1 MRMLAGHRGPIEA
14 GQQDPAKAAPNE
26 GKPSMR
32 TKLTKIGTWRNRRPP
47 LIAGAGILAAATALG
62 VAAAVA
68 PSATAQPATAQAKA
82 GYGAPPSIT
91 KQYFGSTTEPYTG
104 KVTPTY
110 RYTLSNGNGMSVD
123 LLSYGAITQAV
134 NVPGKDGTTADVVLG
149 FSTLQDYVAN
159 VSPPVTA
166 NGGPYFGETVGRYAN
181 RIAKGTFQLNGQT
194 YTLPINNGVNSL
206 HGGLVGFGNHIWSQV
221 GGLIQTKDEV
231 GVTLQL
237 VSPNGDSSGAAGSP
251 GCPSGCTG
259 YPAQLTVDVTFTL
272 NSQGQY
278 GLHYS
283 AHNDDA
289 KLSTVLNL
297 TNHSYFNLA
306 GENSAAGSAYGQ
318 YVQINAASYSPT
330 DATQIPLPGLPDGV
344 PVAGTPFDFTTPH
357 TIGSRISEV
366 SAPDNV
372 PASDSSLTKGE
383 SQLLIAQGYDHNWI
397 LNKQTSQTTGPD
409 GLNLAARAWDPNSGR
424 ELTVWTD
431 QPGVQFY
438 SGNFLTGTLT
448 GISGDTYRQGAGY
461 TFETQHFPD
470 SPNEPSF
477 PSTVLGPG
485 NTFTSSTVFAFSA

>member
-1 MRMLAGHRGPIEA
+1 
-14 GQQDPAKAAPNE
+14 
-26 GKPSMR
+26 MR
-32 TKLTKIGTWRNRRPP
+32 TKLAKIGTWRHKRPP
-47 LIAGAGILAAATALG
+47 LIAGAGILAAATAIG

-68 PSATAQPATAQAKA
+68 PSATAQPATNQVKS
-82 GYGAPPSIT
+82 GGGGSLSIT
-91 KQYFGSTTEPYTG
+91 RQNFGSTTEPYTG
-104 KVTPTY
+104 KLTPTY
-110 RYTLSNGNGMSVD
+110 QYTLSNGSGMSVD
-123 LLSYGAITQAV
+123 LLSYGAITQAI
-134 NVPGKDGTTADVVLG
+134 NVPGKDGATANVVLG
-149 FSTLQDYVAN
+149 FKTLQDYVTN
-159 VSPPVTA
+159 VSPPVIA

-194 YTLPINNGVNSL
+194 YTLPINNGVNAL

-221 GGLIQTKDEV
+221 GGLIHTGNEV

-237 VSPNGDSSGAAGSP
+237 VSPNGDASGAAGSP
-251 GCPSGCTG
+251 GCTNGCTG

-278 GLHYS
+278 GIHYS

-289 KLSTVLNL
+289 KLSTVVNL

-318 YVQINAASYSPT
+318 YVQINADSYSPT
-330 DATQIPLPGLPDGV
+330 DSTQIPLPLTNGV
-344 PVAGTPFDFTTPH
+344 PVAGTPFDFRAPH

-366 SAPDNV
+366 SAPDNT
-372 PASDSSLTKGE
+372 PASFSAATGGK

-397 LNKQTSQTTGPD
+397 LNKQTASTSGPD
-409 GLNLAARAWDPNSGR
+409 GLNLAARASDPSSGR
-424 ELTVWTD
+424 ALAVWTD

-438 SGNFLTGTLT
+438 SGNFLNGTLT

-477 PSTVLGPG
+477 PSTVLRP
-485 NTFTSSTVFAFSA
+485 NHTLTSTTVFAFSA